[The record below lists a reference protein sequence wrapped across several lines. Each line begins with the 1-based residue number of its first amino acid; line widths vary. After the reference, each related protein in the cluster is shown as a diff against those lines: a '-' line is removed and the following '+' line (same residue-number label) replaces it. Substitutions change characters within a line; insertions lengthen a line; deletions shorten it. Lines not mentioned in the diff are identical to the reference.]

1 MLVSLWRKLTS
12 LGLILTL
19 GQHAGAP
26 VMTSDF
32 MRSIQHLNTCKCLS
46 FIIVR
51 PPVEHISASTPGP
64 TEAGGERETTEQK
77 MVVCFVS
84 QASMTLKDVAMDF
97 TPEEWGELDPAQRAV
112 MLENYRNLASL
123 CKDGCSLWVW
133 SLPMGH
139 YCYYCFTER
148 ETA

>member
-19 GQHAGAP
+19 GQHAGTP

-32 MRSIQHLNTCKCLS
+32 MRSVQHLNTCKCLS

-84 QASMTLKDVAMDF
+84 QASMTFKDVAMDF
-97 TPEEWGELDPAQRAV
+97 TKEKWGQLDPKLRALYKAV
-112 MLENYRNLASL
+112 MLEISGNLVLVGEDS
-123 CKDGCSLWVW
+123 CSLENFLFLWLLKAVG
-133 SLPMGH
+133 S
-139 YCYYCFTER
+139 
-148 ETA
+148 